1 MTRLLRVGRYAV
13 AAGLVCLATAAPN
26 QVYAVSYAED
36 FETSTVDELPNASGY
51 LLEWY
56 GDRTDGDSTGT
67 PITPEGWLYRT
78 AQDGAMFDDPIG
90 GDGNKSAVM
99 DNNNHGFPQNGG
111 EGINDGP
118 TNATMAHFWSDAA
131 GAGQNHTGYVQYDF
145 YLSPTP
151 ADGFTYIDNRL
162 SHGNCCFVS
171 TGAGDTYAWHSL
183 RVDKVGDPGAEVD
196 VASINS
202 QGITGVGAALN
213 AAPLIGETNTL
224 RIDVTPGFLTYT
236 LNGTLIEW
244 DTPGGAI
251 STLPVIPG
259 SNAAG
264 VSGMT
269 FVGNF
274 EGAPGTPK
282 GLIWIDN
289 IVAELVP
296 EPTSGLLAALGG
308 LVLLASRRR
317 P

>member
-1 MTRLLRVGRYAV
+1 MTRLLRVGRIAV

-26 QVYAVSYAED
+26 QAYAVSYAED

-56 GDRTDGDSTGT
+56 GDNENRSGF
-67 PITPEGWLYRT
+67 LYRT

-99 DNNNHGFPQNGG
+99 DNNNHGFSQVFP
-111 EGINDGP
+111 ENDGP
-118 TNATMAHFWSDAA
+118 TNATMAHFWSDAT
-131 GAGQNHTGYVQYDF
+131 GAAQNHTGFIQYDF

-151 ADGFTYIDNRL
+151 AGSEADDTIITYIDNRL

-183 RVDKVGDPGAEVD
+183 RVDKNQETGEDVARITSNSIPGVGD
-196 VASINS
+196 
-202 QGITGVGAALN
+202 ALN
-213 AAPLIGETNTL
+213 AAPLIGATNTL

-251 STLPVIPG
+251 STLPVLPG
-259 SNAAG
+259 SGAAG

-274 EGAPGTPK
+274 QGAPGTAK
-282 GLIWIDN
+282 GLVWIDN

-296 EPTSGLLAALGG
+296 EPSSGLLAALSG

-317 P
+317 S